1 MTNLF
6 PDIVPGVTTGSVS
19 ASALNALGRSDE
31 SAIKVVSGSSVLST
45 ESGYY
50 KEGTL
55 VLAKDSGKFWLFSG
69 GSFVDSGSVISTISG
84 ITGSSVMSDTGGSIV
99 KHNTSGV
106 VSGSYNQVEVNDFGH
121 VTSGSVLDLSSG
133 WYSANETWTYSSV
146 DNPTGIVTVSGDVTG
161 KYSPGM
167 RLKFSNSGSTI
178 YGIISGSASYVMP
191 NTYITFLHEIS
202 DISGSSLAKNLMQ
215 DSAITANYYST
226 HKAPYGFPLER
237 EKWRMYYTVATGA
250 TQATPTTDAYYNIG
264 SYLLNVHPGMEIIG
278 YSACILAFSEDAL
291 KLKIT
296 LSTANNSESNKNLSI
311 YIDATDGVSV
321 INETVSKHAYIPAVT
336 TKTPYYLNMVKIVAG
351 AVDVMGY
358 NNTITPLLIYS
369 EFAYL

>member
-6 PDIVPGVTTGSVS
+6 PNITPGTTTGSVA
-19 ASALNALGRSDE
+19 ASVLNSLGRSDE

-226 HKAPYGFPLER
+226 HKAPFGFPLDPT
-237 EKWRMYYTVATGA
+237 KWRIKVSYASDSA
-250 TQATPTTDAYYNIG
+250 QSTPTANTWYNLGSITISIPIGVWCTKFFYPIQIGAATTGIKYAY
-264 SYLLNVHPGMEIIG
+264 
-278 YSACILAFSEDAL
+278 A
-291 KLKIT
+291 T
-296 LSTANNSESNKNLSI
+296 LSTTNNSESSNVNTASFGGA
-311 YIDATDGVSV
+311 YYPTC
-321 INETVSKHAYIPAVT
+321 TMSKEFIIT
-336 TKTPYYLNMVKIVAG
+336 STSKTSYYLNAKTKDAS
-351 AVDVMGY
+351 AE
-358 NNTITPLLIYS
+358 TIGVLGITNHPALIYA
-369 EFAYL
+369 ELAYL